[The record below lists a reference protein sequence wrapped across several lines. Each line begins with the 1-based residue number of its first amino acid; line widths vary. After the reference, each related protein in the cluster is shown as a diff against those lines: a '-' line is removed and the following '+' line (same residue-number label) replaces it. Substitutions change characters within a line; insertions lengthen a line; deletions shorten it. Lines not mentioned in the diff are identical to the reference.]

1 MAEFR
6 LLEKVERLAL
16 DDELTLSKYRREGER
31 LGQKEEPKSEVK
43 EISEF
48 EKSEIVEHRE
58 TLERFSD
65 EVVRFE
71 KNAIAKIENL
81 NREISETLPL
91 KQSEIVDEANSELDK
106 IEADMDEQANKVSVD
121 KSDHT
126 DNSSTI
132 DTYNENLE
140 DDDIS

>member
-48 EKSEIVEHRE
+48 EKSEIVEHHAGSHLDSHRSSWRADWQLVLGIVLSR
-58 TLERFSD
+58 TRDSTG
-65 EVVRFE
+65 VRSV
-71 KNAIAKIENL
+71 NARARAMGVL
-81 NREISETLPL
+81 LSLGRGASSSTAVARRLGSRL
-91 KQSEIVDEANSELDK
+91 AR
-106 IEADMDEQANKVSVD
+106 AKVS
-121 KSDHT
+121 K
-126 DNSSTI
+126 NSAAVR
-132 DTYNENLE
+132 
-140 DDDIS
+140 

>member
-48 EKSEIVEHRE
+48 VEIVEHRE
-58 TLERFSD
+58 TLKD
-65 EVVRFE
+65 
-71 KNAIAKIENL
+71 L
-81 NREISETLPL
+81 G
-91 KQSEIVDEANSELDK
+91 
-106 IEADMDEQANKVSVD
+106 
-121 KSDHT
+121 
-126 DNSSTI
+126 
-132 DTYNENLE
+132 
-140 DDDIS
+140 